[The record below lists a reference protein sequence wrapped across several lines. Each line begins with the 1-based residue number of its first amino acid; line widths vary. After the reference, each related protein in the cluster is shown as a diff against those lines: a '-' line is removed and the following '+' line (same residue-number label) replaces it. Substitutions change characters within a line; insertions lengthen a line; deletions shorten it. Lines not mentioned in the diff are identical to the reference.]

1 MNNKLSV
8 LGLLS
13 LVLAMLVWAS
23 SFIALKEAMSDIGPF
38 TVIFLRMIIASL
50 CFVYFIKSFLKYEF
64 SKKDIKYI
72 LLLALFEPCLYFI
85 FEAKALQNTSASQA
99 GMITSVMPLITAM
112 FAGVLLKEL
121 ITRKLIF
128 GSLLAMIGVIYLS
141 INANETLSAPNPM
154 LGNFL
159 EFCAMICGA
168 LYTIVARYLSSKY
181 SAIFI
186 TAIQS
191 FVGALFFFPFFLYEY
206 TSMEM
211 VFSKEAV
218 LLIFYLGIVVT
229 LGGYGLYNFALT
241 KIPASKAAIFINLI
255 PVFTLL
261 LAFILLKEN
270 ISNSQLIASA
280 VILAGVAISQMPSL
294 KVKEV

>member
-1 MNNKLSV
+1 MNNKLNFI
-8 LGLLS
+8 GLSS
-13 LVLAMLVWAS
+13 LILAMIVWAS
-23 SFIALKEAMSDIGPF
+23 SFIALKAAMTDIGPF
-38 TVIFLRMIIASL
+38 TVIFLRMLIASA
-50 CFVYFIKSFLKYEF
+50 CFIYFIKSFLQYKF
-64 SKKDIKYI
+64 TKKDIKYI
-72 LLLALFEPCLYFI
+72 FLLAIFEPCLYFI

-99 GMITSVMPLITAM
+99 GMITSVMPLITAI

-141 INANETLSAPNPM
+141 VNANESISAPNPM

-159 EFCAMICGA
+159 EFCAMVCGA
-168 LYTIVARYLSSKY
+168 GYTIVARYLSSKF

-191 FVGALFFFPFFLYEY
+191 FIGAVFFFPFFIYEY

-211 VFSKEAV
+211 IFSQEAV
-218 LLIFYLGIVVT
+218 LWIFYLGIVVT

-241 KIPASKAAIFINLI
+241 KITASKAAIFINLI

-261 LAFILLKEN
+261 LAYIILKEN
-270 ISNSQLIASA
+270 ITSSQLIASA

-294 KVKEV
+294 KAKKD